1 VIPSELGTSF
11 ESPNRF
17 SLSQEHLKHLRA
29 FGLHLLLLKLASR
42 RLGVAR
48 ECPLCVVH
56 PGSFVLPSPWWR
68 ILSEHQSFFVGGGRG
83 KEALGDR
90 PTFVGSSMET

>member
-1 VIPSELGTSF
+1 VIPSEFCTSF

-17 SLSQEHLKHLRA
+17 SLSQENLKHLRA

-48 ECPLCVVH
+48 ECSLFVVH
-56 PGSFVLPSPWWR
+56 PGSFVLPCPWWR
-68 ILSEHQSFFVGGGRG
+68 ILSEHQSSFLGVGRG
-83 KEALGDR
+83 KEALGDS
-90 PTFVGSSMET
+90 PPFVGSSTET